1 MSRGKSQFRKNA
13 KTLARIREK
22 SSNKCILIVT
32 EGKNTEP
39 NYLKALRKKLGLKA
53 ADIEVVHPE
62 GTDPVTLTQAA
73 IALFKK
79 RQKQQLKA
87 PYDEVWVV
95 FDLEKT
101 HDERRAKA
109 KEARNL
115 NGAKGIRF
123 AESDPS
129 FEFWRLLHETYTA
142 KSFDSCEAVTKELKE
157 KCPEYTKSENPS
169 AETLNKIPFAVANAQ
184 RLRKDSE
191 QSGRTTPATT
201 VDLLVRTMNEATRR
215 DLQLPLQKS

>member
-1 MSRGKSQFRKNA
+1 VSRGKSQFRKNA

-53 ADIEVVHPE
+53 ADIEVV
-62 GTDPVTLTQAA
+62 
-73 IALFKK
+73 
-79 RQKQQLKA
+79 
-87 PYDEVWVV
+87 
-95 FDLEKT
+95 
-101 HDERRAKA
+101 
-109 KEARNL
+109 
-115 NGAKGIRF
+115 
-123 AESDPS
+123 
-129 FEFWRLLHETYTA
+129 HETYTA